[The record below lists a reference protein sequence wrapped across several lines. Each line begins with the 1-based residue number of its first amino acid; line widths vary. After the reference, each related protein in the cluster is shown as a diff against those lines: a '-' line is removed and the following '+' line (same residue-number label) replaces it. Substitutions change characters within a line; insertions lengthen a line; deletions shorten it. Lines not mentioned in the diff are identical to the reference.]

1 MSYIFYEGENSV
13 RVLVG
18 ISGGVDSAV
27 TTYLLKQQ
35 GYEVVGLYMKMHQGV
50 NHNENLRK
58 IEKLSKI
65 IGFEYYVENVE
76 EEFKREVYEYFV
88 KSYEE
93 GSTPNPCAMCNRQIK
108 FGIFINFL
116 EKYNCQK
123 AATGH
128 YVRNDGEFLYQAKD
142 KSKDQSYFLFGI
154 KKEILPKLLFPTGNY
169 LKEEIKGIAKEIGL
183 DEFASQKE
191 SQDICFI
198 NTTYIDVLKLHFNPE
213 KKGKVVNTRGQKIG
227 VHKGYAF
234 YTIGQRKGF
243 HLFKAHKPHYVI
255 GIDAKTNTLIVGDKK
270 DLEKSQVFLK
280 GVNLFIDEKV
290 FDCEAKVRYRAP
302 KLPASVKMETK
313 SKAVVKFKEP
323 VIGVAKGQAC
333 VFYDG
338 EKLLGGGWIRGA
350 KK

>member
-1 MSYIFYEGENSV
+1 M

-234 YTIGQRKGF
+234 YTIGQR
-243 HLFKAHKPHYVI
+243 
-255 GIDAKTNTLIVGDKK
+255 
-270 DLEKSQVFLK
+270 
-280 GVNLFIDEKV
+280 
-290 FDCEAKVRYRAP
+290 
-302 KLPASVKMETK
+302 
-313 SKAVVKFKEP
+313 
-323 VIGVAKGQAC
+323 
-333 VFYDG
+333 
-338 EKLLGGGWIRGA
+338 
-350 KK
+350 

>member
-1 MSYIFYEGENSV
+1 M

-280 GVNLFIDEKV
+280 GVNLFIDEKM

>member
-338 EKLLGGGWIRGA
+338 EKLLGGGWNRGA

>member
-65 IGFEYYVENVE
+65 IGFEYYVEDVE
-76 EEFKREVYEYFV
+76 AEFQKEVYEYFV

>member
-27 TTYLLKQQ
+27 TTYLLKQA

-154 KKEILPKLLFPTGNY
+154 KKEILPKLLFQQ
-169 LKEEIKGIAKEIGL
+169 GII
-183 DEFASQKE
+183 
-191 SQDICFI
+191 
-198 NTTYIDVLKLHFNPE
+198 
-213 KKGKVVNTRGQKIG
+213 
-227 VHKGYAF
+227 
-234 YTIGQRKGF
+234 
-243 HLFKAHKPHYVI
+243 
-255 GIDAKTNTLIVGDKK
+255 
-270 DLEKSQVFLK
+270 
-280 GVNLFIDEKV
+280 
-290 FDCEAKVRYRAP
+290 
-302 KLPASVKMETK
+302 
-313 SKAVVKFKEP
+313 
-323 VIGVAKGQAC
+323 
-333 VFYDG
+333 
-338 EKLLGGGWIRGA
+338 
-350 KK
+350 